1 MLKSLQN
8 LTIAKRLG
16 VLNLGALIGVVLL
29 TLFMLHSERTLIM
42 DERKASV
49 RQNVEVAH
57 SLVNYYYTQST
68 SGKLPEADAKKQA
81 MEALRTLRYSG
92 NEYFWIN
99 DFTPVMIMHPFR
111 PDLEGKDLS
120 ENKDPTGLRL
130 FVEFARVAKA
140 SGADFVLYMWPKP
153 GAEKPV
159 LKVSYVKG
167 FTPWGW
173 IIGSGVYVDNVD
185 ATIQSR
191 AITMCI
197 FVAVLLAILL
207 LLGVVIARGLM
218 RQLGGEPTAAS
229 HLANEIAQ
237 GDLTATIDLK
247 PGDSSSMLFAMRTMR
262 DSISDIVGEVRQGT
276 ETINLAAGEIAAG
289 NNDLSARTERQA
301 SSLEET
307 AASMEELTA
316 TVKQNADNAR
326 QASQLAASAS
336 QVAAKGGAVV
346 NEVVETMATVNS
358 SSKKIVDIIGVID
371 GIAFQTNILAL
382 NAAVEAARAGEQGR
396 GFAVVASEVRGL
408 AQRSAGAAKE
418 IKTLIHDSVESVEK
432 STALVDQAGA
442 TMTEVVTSVKRV
454 TDIISEIAA
463 ASQEQSQGIDQINQ
477 AVTDMDTV
485 TQQNA
490 ALVEESAAAASSMR
504 TQAEKLTQLVS
515 VFKL

>member
-1 MLKSLQN
+1 MLKSPQKM
-8 LTIAKRLG
+8 TIAKRLG
-16 VLNLGALIGVVLL
+16 ALNIAALVGVILL
-29 TLFMLHSERTLIM
+29 AAFMLFSERTLIM

-57 SLVNYYYTQST
+57 SLVNYYYTQAT
-68 SGKLPEADAKKQA
+68 TGKMAEADAKKQA
-81 MEALRTLRYSG
+81 MEALRPLRYSG

-99 DFTPVMIMHPFR
+99 DFGPVMIMHPFR

-130 FVEFARVAKA
+130 FVEFVRVAKA

-159 LKVSYVKG
+159 MKVSYVKA

-185 ATIQSR
+185 TTIRDR
-191 AITMCI
+191 AVTTGI
-197 FVAVLLAILL
+197 VALVVVGILL
-207 LLGVVIARGLM
+207 LMGVLVARGLVK
-218 RQLGGEPTAAS
+218 QLGGEPDDAS
-229 HLANEIAQ
+229 RVSELIAQ
-237 GDLTATIDLK
+237 GDLTAQINLK
-247 PGDSSSMLFAMRTMR
+247 PKDDSSMMFALRAMR
-262 DSISDIVGEVRQGT
+262 DSIANIVGEVRQST
-276 ETINLAAGEIAAG
+276 ETITSAAGEIAAG

-346 NEVVETMATVNS
+346 NEVVQTMATVNS

-504 TQAEKLTQLVS
+504 SQAERLTQLVS